1 MILLNTLNDF
11 IENLLQ
17 INNAPNDPSN
27 NGLQVEG
34 KKQVSNAIF
43 AVDISLDL
51 INLAIKKNANFIFVH
66 HGLSWGGGLK
76 RLTNIEGN
84 RIRKL
89 MKNDISLYAVHL
101 PLDAH
106 PTLGHNAKLA
116 EMINLQNTKMFAK
129 YADIDIGVIG
139 TLPKKCSIC
148 DIQQCYDK
156 NLAIKSVVFGNKD
169 CEVRKIA
176 IISGGAGSDG
186 LNAAISANVDCLI
199 TGEVG
204 HSLFHTIKESNIS
217 VISLGHYAS
226 ETLGILAVMDNIKDE
241 FHIDCEFIDIP
252 TGL

>member
-1 MILLNTLNDF
+1 MIQLDKLNTFLEELIGIQNV
-11 IENLLQ
+11 
-17 INNAPNDPSN
+17 PNDPSN

-34 KKQVSNAIF
+34 KQEISSAIF
-43 AVDISLDL
+43 GVDISIEL
-51 INLAIKKNANFIFVH
+51 IDIAINKNADFIFVH

-76 RLTNIEGN
+76 RLTNIAGN

-106 PTLGHNAKLA
+106 SVIGHNAKLA
-116 EMINLQNTKMFAK
+116 EIINLQNKKMFAK
-129 YADIDIGVIG
+129 YAGIEIGVIG
-139 TLPKKCSIC
+139 NLEKPMQINN
-148 DIQQCYDK
+148 IQNIYDNK
-156 NLAIKSVVFGNKD
+156 LSSKSKIYGNKN

-186 LNAAISANVDCLI
+186 LDAAMLANVDCLI

-204 HSLFHTIKESNIS
+204 HSLFHTIKESNVS
-217 VISLGHYAS
+217 VIALGHYAS
-226 ETLGILAVMDNIKDE
+226 ETIGVKAIMSIIEENYD
-241 FHIDCEFIDIP
+241 IDCEFIDIP